1 MPVSM
6 FRQPMRYACLGVLPA
21 VLVTAGVLA
30 APTPNDACSLLNSA
44 AIASA
49 TSLKVATGTAG
60 AAIPGV
66 VGRCTWTGN
75 DTRVIVTLTDAQHMG
90 TTMAAIEQ
98 SGGENVPGV
107 GTKAVGN
114 KGAGFTGGGYIVNVL
129 DARGGFGISVLGK
142 EGTKDRAVALAKI
155 VEGHR

>member
-1 MPVSM
+1 MRVSM
-6 FRQPMRYACLGVLPA
+6 VRKSMRHATLGVLPA
-21 VLVTAGVLA
+21 VLVTTGVLA
-30 APTPNDACSLLNSA
+30 APGPNDACGLLDSA

-49 TSLKVATGTAG
+49 TSLKVASGTAG

-66 VGRCTWTGN
+66 LGRCTWTGDN
-75 DTRVIVTLTDAQHMG
+75 TRVIVTLTDAQHMG
-90 TTMAAIEQ
+90 TTMAAIEG

-129 DARGGFGISVLGK
+129 DARGGFGVSVLGSA
-142 EGTKDRAVALAKI
+142 GTKDRAVALAKI